1 MTGNLGYFVNVDAIT
16 WWLREVWPTLKR
28 LRPDIQVVVAG
39 DRPTVAVRRAV
50 AAAGVRLI
58 ESPSDLRSI
67 ISEATLAL
75 APMRCGS
82 GVPIKVLEAWAV
94 GVPVVASPWAV
105 AGTSGKQ
112 GEDFRLVGQHPIEWV
127 QTILEL
133 IESPEA
139 RQWLIDNGRRRL
151 AADYSREVVCRQV
164 LDTVAGLPLPAREGA
179 GVVTKA
185 VVGRG

>member
-1 MTGNLGYFVNVDAIT
+1 
-16 WWLREVWPTLKR
+16 
-28 LRPDIQVVVAG
+28 
-39 DRPTVAVRRAV
+39 
-50 AAAGVRLI
+50 
-58 ESPSDLRSI
+58 
-67 ISEATLAL
+67 
-75 APMRCGS
+75 
-82 GVPIKVLEAWAV
+82 
-94 GVPVVASPWAV
+94 V

-164 LDTVAGLPLPAREGA
+164 LDTVAALPLPAREGA